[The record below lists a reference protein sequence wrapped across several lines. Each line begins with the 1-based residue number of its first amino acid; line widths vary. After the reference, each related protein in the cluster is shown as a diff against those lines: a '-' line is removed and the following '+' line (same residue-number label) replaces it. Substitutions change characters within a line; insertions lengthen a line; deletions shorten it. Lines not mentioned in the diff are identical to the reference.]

1 MAGTWEEKNTTSL
14 VKDRLKALFAGRKFE
29 SEVGKVSVV
38 DVKEPEGEAQIIFSK
53 GKKKHTFDMNLSI
66 DVEISLP
73 STSDAAAAAAI
84 DMDTD
89 DSSSTAKKKYKAT
102 VKLTELTPDNSFEW
116 NISYKNA
123 KSASAEDRERLGA
136 AAGAFRGDISEAMKA
151 FIADYRSL

>member
-1 MAGTWEEKNTTSL
+1 M
-14 VKDRLKALFAGRKFE
+14 
-29 SEVGKVSVV
+29 GKVSVV

-73 STSDAAAAAAI
+73 SSSDAAAAAI

-89 DSSSTAKKKYKAT
+89 DNSSTAKKKYKAT